1 MKKQVNQRALA
12 TRLDRYL
19 GKRGQTLRK
28 CNPNN
33 RWYRE
38 LGNYYIIDVKA
49 GAITAPR
56 IDLEALARK
65 EGVLKAWEEL
75 S

>member
-12 TRLDRYL
+12 ARLDRYL

-28 CNPNN
+28 CNPDN
-33 RWYRE
+33 RWYRD
-38 LGNYYIIDVKA
+38 LGDYYIIDVKA
-49 GAITAPR
+49 GAITTPHV
-56 IDLEALARK
+56 DLEKLARK
-65 EGVLKAWEEL
+65 EGALKAWEEL